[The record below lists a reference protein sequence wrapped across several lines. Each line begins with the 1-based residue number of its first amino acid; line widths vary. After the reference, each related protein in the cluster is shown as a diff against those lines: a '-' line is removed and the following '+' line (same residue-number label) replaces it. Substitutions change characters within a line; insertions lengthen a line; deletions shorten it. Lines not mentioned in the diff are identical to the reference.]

1 MKSRVELQTM
11 LEELL
16 GSRNVYFQ
24 PPESIKM
31 KYPAI
36 VYSLSDIRN
45 VHASNVSHKQDRVYQ
60 LTYID
65 EDPDSENVAKI
76 SSLQYCE
83 FDRYFASDNLNH
95 YTFTLYY

>member
-1 MKSRVELQTM
+1 MKSRIELQTM

-24 PPESIKM
+24 PPESIKL

-36 VYSLSDIRN
+36 VYSLSDIENRY
-45 VHASNVSHKQDRVYQ
+45 ASNAVYKQNKPYT

-65 EDPDSENVAKI
+65 EDPDNENIDKI
-76 SSLQYCE
+76 SKLPYCE
-83 FDRYFASDNLNH
+83 FDRFFTSDNLNH
-95 YTFTLYY
+95 YTFTIYY